1 VLRPLLRTV
10 ARYAAAFY
18 LRRTDPLGCEITI
31 FGQCLPKELPVEVR
45 SVLEISKSGLRA
57 LLRIRRLAKHQE
69 EIIQGAMFARLLLAD
84 FVVSDLTLANAE
96 DLERIVL
103 TARRVLQNL

>member
-1 VLRPLLRTV
+1 LLRTV
-10 ARYAAAFY
+10 AGYAAAFY

-45 SVLEISKSGLRA
+45 SVLEIPKSGLRA
-57 LLRIRRLAKHQE
+57 LVFRIRRLAKHQE